1 MKRIDVSH
9 ASGRY
14 EVVIGPGAS
23 RDPNVVA
30 QLNSRPALIVTDEN
44 VAANW
49 LDELRTLLPSAHAL
63 VLPAGEAFKTLATVS
78 AIWSKLADI
87 RAGRDAVLVAL
98 GGGVVGDMTG
108 FAAACWMR
116 GIDFV
121 QVPTTLLAQVDASV
135 GGKTAIDLPAGKNLV
150 GAFHQPIAVL
160 ADTDMLATLP
170 MREFSSGFAEIVKVA
185 LLVETDF
192 LDWLEINLDALNRR
206 VPESLIEAVRR
217 SCLIK
222 ADIVSADERDRGV
235 RALLNLGHTFAHALE
250 RVTAYERFLH
260 GEAVAIGLVLAAALS
275 ETHFGLDP
283 GTRLRVVRLLARFGL
298 PTTLPADVDSDEMIE
313 AMRLDKKHAHAH
325 WRLVLL
331 QHIGKA
337 TVVEFPDAAPV
348 RRVLTDR

>member
-9 ASGRY
+9 ARGRY
-14 EVVIGPGAS
+14 EVAIGPGAS
-23 RDPNVVA
+23 RDSNVVA
-30 QLNSRPALIVTDEN
+30 LLNSRPALIVTDEN
-44 VAANW
+44 VAAGW
-49 LDELRTLLPSAHAL
+49 LDEYRTLLPSAHAL

-78 AIWSKLADI
+78 AIWSKLADV
-87 RAGRDAVLVAL
+87 RAGRNAVLVAL

-160 ADTDMLATLP
+160 ADTDMLTTLP
-170 MREFSSGFAEIVKVA
+170 AREFSSGFAEIVKAA

-206 VPESLIEAVRR
+206 VPESLIEAVHR

-222 ADIVSADERDRGV
+222 ADIVSADERESGV

-283 GTRLRVVRLLARFGL
+283 GTRLRVVRLLNGFGL
-298 PTTLPADVDSDEMIE
+298 PTTLPADVNADEMID
-313 AMRLDKKHAHAH
+313 AMRLDKKHAHTH

-331 QHIGKA
+331 ERIGTA
-337 TVVEFPDAAPV
+337 TVVEFSDAAPV
-348 RRVLTDR
+348 RRVLMDR